1 MTQTLWVCLIWMYE
15 AVWGGNQPQLC
26 GYRIILIPQVTLIS
40 QIWGQLGWCNGIR
53 VHPYALEPAYQWLK
67 HFVYVL
73 YGCMEWSEV
82 DISLNHEV
90 IATFSLYK
98 WPWVP
103 KSGANLAN
111 VMVWGCTHMPLR
123 QHTNGSNSLCMIDM
137 DVWSGLRWISAS
149 TMTKWHHLHSSSE
162 PEPQNLGPTWPV

>member
-1 MTQTLWVCLIWMYE
+1 MAQTFCICLIWMYE
-15 AVWGGNQPQLC
+15 AVWGRYQPQPC
-26 GYRIILIPQVTLIS
+26 GYPIILIPQVTLIS

-123 QHTNGSNSLCMIDM
+123 QHINGSRVFYMCNM
-137 DVWSGLRWISAS
+137 DVWSSLRWISAS
-149 TMTKWHHLHSSSE
+149 TMWLFHHSHSWNNPDFSK
-162 PEPQNLGPTWPV
+162 LGPTLLV